1 MLAYIPYMDPMGLE
15 TTGQFFVYSK
25 YLFDVSEFLYTQQPA
40 LVAQRF
46 EHHQPAV
53 MASLTYAAKHQ
64 TIELP
69 NHCS

>member
-1 MLAYIPYMDPMGLE
+1 MVTFAINIPQMLAYIPYMDPMVLWDC
-15 TTGQFFVYSK
+15 
-25 YLFDVSEFLYTQQPA
+25 DVSEFLYTQQPA
-40 LVAQRF
+40 LVTQRF